1 MVRVSHYC
9 WNAFLISDSIKPFT
23 SRVPSDVLIPFMQK
37 VVNLETSKSQD
48 ASITS
53 TAARTLVLSLPR
65 PIQGTAPSRQVLEAF
80 NAISQV
86 LLPKIT
92 GQQATSKHI
101 PSNRP
106 FISFESQKGVSIEA
120 LDLLSE
126 VTHCYGIL
134 LTPVQL
140 TTTEAC
146 LMKVLDDKNTG
157 PIAKKRAILTLA
169 KLCTWYSDENL
180 SAFVSRIV
188 EDFRQPHLTTQKQR
202 ILISVLGA
210 MARTMPIKFGSYLQ
224 TLAPFVFNVLSQREY
239 DETFEAIAEDSYD
252 PARDDLKEA
261 TLLTIEDILTGCP
274 LDMRIFTT
282 EVIESGLRSLVYDP
296 ALNSSASDD
305 EMRDDDEEDELIIE
319 DDDDYEQEEQFV
331 DGDDAS
337 WKIRRCSG
345 KMFYALVSSRPDLI
359 DSGLLYEKLL
369 PALIKAFRDREE
381 SVQLEALF
389 AATLIVKNTAAT
401 VSIPLTTT
409 NGATVRSESGIKTR
423 KRRRVDST
431 VGVLTEEEQSRGY
444 ASPAPNLP
452 SPTSGPKTELLLQGH
467 DLASGAIDLLSHK
480 SNPTRQAAVVLL
492 KAFVHLKHDSLL
504 GLLDQVLI
512 PVAGIAA
519 STQGPT
525 TQSSGGLGVFANGG
539 TLRIEAL
546 QLLSVIFDTH
556 SSTTVSP
563 FVDQVIKAIASGIDD
578 RNLKIAGEAL
588 GAAESIIKVL
598 TPPRT
603 FGYDRM
609 SKQYIEKIFDVVLEK
624 AKSSDADLE
633 VRERAIQ
640 AVGVCIAR
648 TASTSG
654 NFSLGRRNE
663 ALAFLR
669 ERLAGETTRI
679 PTTLAID
686 LILTTDQTGQ
696 IESHWLVE
704 VTSEFGNQLKKADRR
719 VRSVS
724 LSAIK
729 KLTGN
734 PAAKKSLNKESLH
747 ILTHQILQLY
757 NTDGLTHVVLVTE
770 ILSDL
775 VSMSP
780 QIVVDGAFNQTIGH
794 MVVQNLGGHA
804 LDAFLEL
811 IGTIGVAGV
820 GSALMD
826 ELLQNVNVQGDP
838 QVVGATIGT
847 LLASGGSTIPVKID
861 SFISEIQ
868 SKSDDRRVALA
879 LIALGEVGSILGNE
893 SGISPEPFV
902 QSLKSKSEL
911 VQAAAATSLGKCAA
925 SNTKAFLPVL
935 FRTIEKEAGKRTL
948 GLLSIKELLQ
958 QTNKSNESVA
968 DYSQQLWDILLKTA
982 AVDEHRPLTAE
993 CIGRLAAIEPVKYF
1007 PSLQVSET
1015 SPACKSITDLL

>member
-1 MVRVSHYC
+1 MVCVNHHG
-9 WNAFLISDSIKPFT
+9 WNASLTFDSIKPFT
-23 SRVPSDVLIPFMQK
+23 SRAPSDILIPFMQK

-53 TAARTLVLSLPR
+53 TAARTLVLSLPQ
-65 PIQGTAPSRQVLEAF
+65 PVQGNTPSRQVLEAF

-86 LLPKIT
+86 LLPKII
-92 GQQATSKHI
+92 GYPASKPI

-106 FISFESQKGVSIEA
+106 FISFETQKGVSIEA
-120 LDLLSE
+120 LDLLSD
-126 VTHCYGIL
+126 VIHCYGVL
-134 LTPVQL
+134 LTPAQL
-140 TTTEAC
+140 ATTEAC
-146 LMKVLDDKNTG
+146 LMKVLNDKNTG
-157 PIAKKRAILTLA
+157 PIAKKRATLTLA
-169 KLCTWYSDENL
+169 KLCTWFLDEDL

-188 EDFRQPHLTTQKQR
+188 EDFRQPHLTAQKQR

-210 MARTMPIKFGSYLQ
+210 MARTIPVKFGPYLQ
-224 TLAPFVFNVLSQREY
+224 TLAPIVLGALTQQEY
-239 DETFEAIAEDSYD
+239 DETLEAIAEDNYD
-252 PARDDLKEA
+252 SARDDLKEA
-261 TLLTIEDILTGCP
+261 TLLTIEDFLTACP

-296 ALNSSASDD
+296 ATNSNASDD
-305 EMRDDDEEDELIIE
+305 EMRDDDDDDDDLIIE
-319 DDDDYEQEEQFV
+319 DDDDYEQEEQFD

-337 WKIRRCSG
+337 WKIRRCAG
-345 KMFYALVSSRPDLI
+345 KMFYALISSRPDLI

-369 PALIKAFRDREE
+369 PALIKAFKDREE
-381 SVQLEALF
+381 SAQLEALL

-401 VSIPLTTT
+401 ISIPITTT
-409 NGATVRSESGIKTR
+409 NGATAKSDPGIKTR
-423 KRRRVDST
+423 KRRRADST
-431 VGVLTEEEQSRGY
+431 VGTLSEEEQSRGY
-444 ASPAPNLP
+444 ASPAASLP

-467 DLASGAIDLLSHK
+467 DLASSAINLLSHR
-480 SNPTRQAAVVLL
+480 SNPTRQAAIVLL
-492 KAFVHLKHDSLL
+492 KAFVHLKHDSLV
-504 GLLDQVLI
+504 GLLDRILI

-519 STQGPT
+519 SSQGT
-525 TQSSGGLGVFANGG
+525 TVQSSGGFGVIASGG

-546 QLLSVIFDTH
+546 QLLSAIFDTH
-556 SSTTVSP
+556 SSTAVSP

-578 RNLKIAGEAL
+578 RNLKIASEAL
-588 GAAESIIKVL
+588 GAAESIIKAL

-603 FGYDRM
+603 FGYDRK
-609 SKQYIEKIFDVVLEK
+609 SKQYIEEIFDVVLGK
-624 AKSSDADLE
+624 AKSNDADLE

-648 TASTSG
+648 TASVSD
-654 NFSLGRRNE
+654 NFSAGKRNE

-669 ERLAGETTRI
+669 ERLTGETTRV
-679 PTTLAID
+679 PATLAID

-696 IESHWLVE
+696 IESHWLAE
-704 VTSEFGNQLKKADRR
+704 VASEFGNQLKKADRR

-729 KLTGN
+729 KLTSN
-734 PAAKKSLNKESLH
+734 PAAKNSLSKEGLH
-747 ILTHQILQLY
+747 TLTHLVLQLY
-757 NTDGLTHVVLVTE
+757 NNDGLTHIVLVTE

-780 QIVVDGAFNQTIGH
+780 QVVVDDVFNEAIGH
-794 MVVQNLGGHA
+794 MVVQNLGGHT

-811 IGTIGVAGV
+811 IGAIGMSGV

-861 SFISEIQ
+861 SFISEVQ

-879 LIALGEVGSILGNE
+879 LITLGEVGSILGDE
-893 SGISPEPFV
+893 SKITPETFV

-911 VQAAAATSLGKCAA
+911 VQAAAATSLGKSAA
-925 SNTKAFLPVL
+925 SNKKVFLPVL
-935 FRTIEKEAGKRTL
+935 FQTIEKEAAKRTL

-958 QTNKSNESVA
+958 QISKSNESVA
-968 DYSQQLWDILLKTA
+968 EYSQQLWDILLKTA
-982 AVDEHRPLTAE
+982 AVDEHRSLTAE

-1007 PSLQVSET
+1007 PLLQVSRT
-1015 SPACKSITDLL
+1015 SPTYKSIADLF